1 MTYEKLKILFEDHF
15 KISRPADIARTLG
28 VSPQAV
34 SNWKSRNQVPYKYA
48 MILKEKLDESVKNY
62 QDTTIS
68 NFNNKAI
75 QTQKSSNYNFEH
87 SNMYGNDIISI
98 NEIIRIVKKHKK
110 LILTIP
116 TIFCSITIFYLLF
129 FAEPVYVS
137 NATIIPAYSESSIS
151 KMAGI
156 ASQFGINL
164 PGNSAD
170 VKKFVYPEIIKS
182 RTLMKKMLSKT
193 FDTNKYGPN
202 QTLLRLLTFKDDEPE
217 YGIDTLE
224 IIGVETLLENINV
237 DEDIETGLIKLSVGS
252 FEPKLSAD
260 MAIALINELDIHQKG
275 FNLRQAAKKRIF
287 IEERIRE
294 VKLDLEKSE
303 ERLKAWRQRNRNIGD
318 SPALLLEQERL
329 MREAEVQKQLFITLK
344 QEFEVAQIE
353 EVEDSDI
360 LHVLDHPEVPIRR
373 TKPNRKLLVLMAG
386 FLGTGFGFFGAL
398 IKDYVDE
405 NKLEF

>member
-1 MTYEKLKILFEDHF
+1 
-15 KISRPADIARTLG
+15 
-28 VSPQAV
+28 
-34 SNWKSRNQVPYKYA
+34 
-48 MILKEKLDESVKNY
+48 
-62 QDTTIS
+62 
-68 NFNNKAI
+68 
-75 QTQKSSNYNFEH
+75 
-87 SNMYGNDIISI
+87 
-98 NEIIRIVKKHKK
+98 
-110 LILTIP
+110 
-116 TIFCSITIFYLLF
+116 
-129 FAEPVYVS
+129 
-137 NATIIPAYSESSIS
+137 
-151 KMAGI
+151 
-156 ASQFGINL
+156 
-164 PGNSAD
+164 
-170 VKKFVYPEIIKS
+170 
-182 RTLMKKMLSKT
+182 
-193 FDTNKYGPN
+193 
-202 QTLLRLLTFKDDEPE
+202 
-217 YGIDTLE
+217 
-224 IIGVETLLENINV
+224 
-237 DEDIETGLIKLSVGS
+237 
-252 FEPKLSAD
+252 

-303 ERLKAWRQRNRNIGD
+303 ESLKAWRQRNRNIGD

-405 NKLEF
+405 NELEF